1 MLVATSNYKIVV
13 QWYNFVGNVTFFN
26 FFYIFVMAKK
36 RVTKRGRNR
45 QKLIEKYRLIRVN
58 QKMGLRKRM
67 SLRKRLKVNSERQK
81 VPRNRS
87 PTRLRNRCR
96 VSGCSRGY
104 FRHFGL
110 SRHFLR
116 KLAHQGIL
124 PRMHKSSW

>member
-1 MLVATSNYKIVV
+1 
-13 QWYNFVGNVTFFN
+13 
-26 FFYIFVMAKK
+26 MAKK

-58 QKMGLRKRM
+58 QKMELRKRM